1 MRTETIILNKE
12 RNVSLT
18 VYLQEVGGEF
28 RGVGERPAVLVIP
41 GGGYA
46 MCSDREADPVT
57 FPYLKA
63 GYHAFI
69 LRYSLKEQAIWP
81 NPLADYEQA
90 MALIRGKAGEW
101 HVAADR
107 IAVIGFSAGG
117 HLAACAA
124 TMAENRPNAAILGY
138 PVITGATARSYQP
151 SAPDA
156 AEAVDA
162 KTCPCFV
169 FATRTD
175 DLVPVGNSLR
185 FLTALEQNE
194 IAFESHIYANGPHGL
209 STGDSSIDGRSF
221 SSRYPR
227 WVEDSISWLR
237 EVLGGFGPDG
247 PTEALF
253 PPRINGNR
261 EETLSVDCSLEYLL
275 AKPAAC
281 ELLPMIRQIA
291 DSSPVVSA
299 AARAMTLRVCLLF
312 DGCSEEKLS
321 EIDAVLRSI
330 PNTSGRTEPGI

>member
-1 MRTETIILNKE
+1 MKTDYIVLHEE

-28 RGVGERPAVLVIP
+28 RGVSERPAVLVLP

-46 MCSDREADPVT
+46 MCSDREADPVV

-69 LRYSLKEQAIWP
+69 LRYSLKEQAVWP

-90 MALIRGKAGEW
+90 MALIRARAGEW
-101 HVAADR
+101 HVAPER

-124 TMAENRPNAAILGY
+124 TMAKNRPNAAILGY

-151 SAPDA
+151 TAPDA

-175 DLVPVGNSLR
+175 DLVPVENSLR
-185 FLTALEQNE
+185 FLTALERNE

-209 STGDSSIDGRSF
+209 STGDSSVDDRAF
-221 SSRYPR
+221 SCRYPR
-227 WVEDSISWLR
+227 WVEDSVSWLR
-237 EVLGGFGPDG
+237 EVLGDFGPG
-247 PTEALF
+247 GMTEPLF
-253 PPRINGNR
+253 PPFVNGNR
-261 EETLSVDCSLEYLL
+261 EATLNIDCSLQHLL
-275 AKPAAC
+275 ASPAAC
-281 ELLPMIRQIA
+281 ALLPMIPELA
-291 DSSPVVSA
+291 NSSPVMRC
-299 AARAMTLRVCLLF
+299 AARAMTLRCCLRF
-312 DGCSEEKLS
+312 GGFPEEKLG
-321 EIDAVLRSI
+321 EIDAALRTI
-330 PNTSGRTEPGI
+330 PNT